1 LNELSK
7 TSETMKKKTYKQLLS
22 MEDPVTWITAYD
34 YPLSYC
40 CEQAGIDMILVGD
53 SGGMVQLGY
62 DNTVPVTM
70 DEMITMCRAV
80 RRGAPNTFI
89 VGDMPMGS
97 YEVSREQAITNAIR
111 FIKEGGCD
119 AVKLEGGARVVAQLK
134 GISDAGVDV
143 IGHLGFTPQSMNVGV
158 HGKTDGDIND
168 IFREAIMIGSVGVKM
183 ILFEALTNRAGD
195 IIKGS
200 LLREEDLSPIKC
212 MGIGSG
218 IHMDGQLIIIHDLLG
233 FYHKFKPKFA
243 KNYVES
249 VTGTGFTDIAIKAVK
264 QYVKEVKA
272 GEFPSKDYW
281 YE

>member
-1 LNELSK
+1 
-7 TSETMKKKTYKQLLS
+7 MKKKTYKQLLS

-119 AVKLEGGARVVAQLK
+119 AVKLEGGARVGIQLG
-134 GISDAGVDV
+134 GILAAGIDV

-158 HGKTDGDIND
+158 Q
-168 IFREAIMIGSVGVKM
+168 REDFLLMRDVRVLGNIGVKM
-183 ILFEALTNRAGD
+183 ILFEALTNDLGRT
-195 IIKGS
+195 IKEKVV
-200 LLREEDLSPIKC
+200 EELYKIKC

-272 GEFPSKDYW
+272 GEFPSKEYW

>member
-1 LNELSK
+1 MNLK
-7 TSETMKKKTYKQLLS
+7 TSETMKTCKQLLS
-22 MEDPVTWITAYD
+22 MDEPVTWITPMTILYLTVVSNGNR
-34 YPLSYC
+34 Y
-40 CEQAGIDMILVGD
+40 ILVGD

-62 DNTVPVTM
+62 GYCSVTM

-272 GEFPSKDYW
+272 GEFPSKEYW